1 MMNIFNVYQGF
12 ISLFVH
18 IKYKTI
24 TWIMN
29 YIKSVNILAVFCL
42 CVVSFSGLIYM
53 QGFVV
58 AVFRIVHLLSAQLL
72 CHYFYSHLA
81 TFLLME
87 KSVTFTDACANEI
100 ISNVNKTKEGGQV
113 RIKDNQELDKCV
125 AIWFLF
131 HFLWK

>member
-1 MMNIFNVYQGF
+1 
-12 ISLFVH
+12 
-18 IKYKTI
+18 
-24 TWIMN
+24 MN

-81 TFLLME
+81 TFE
-87 KSVTFTDACANEI
+87 TPN
-100 ISNVNKTKEGGQV
+100 
-113 RIKDNQELDKCV
+113 
-125 AIWFLF
+125 LF
-131 HFLWK
+131 PQKMK